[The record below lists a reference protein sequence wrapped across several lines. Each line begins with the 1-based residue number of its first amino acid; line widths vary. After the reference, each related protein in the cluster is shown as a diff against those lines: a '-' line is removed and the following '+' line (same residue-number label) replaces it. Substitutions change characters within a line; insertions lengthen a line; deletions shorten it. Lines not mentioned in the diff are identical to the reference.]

1 MRIQVEQLREHG
13 RVFEFS
19 PRADSFPVLR
29 QLAAEGAVVFL
40 GPLRV
45 RLRAARSGEIV
56 TIAGRLESDVR
67 LACSRCLEEFAGPL
81 AADFSLTYLRP
92 PAEPAF
98 DAEEKEREIE
108 PDEIGVVYFQGEEID
123 LTEAVQEQAV
133 MALPL
138 QPLCREAC
146 RGICPGC
153 GAELN
158 RESCRCPAP
167 AGGGPFAV
175 LSRSPIKKG

>member
-1 MRIQVEQLREHG
+1 MRIQLEQLRDHG
-13 RVFEFS
+13 RVFEFA

-29 QLAAEGAVVFL
+29 QLAAEGAAAFL

-45 RLRAARSGEIV
+45 RLRAAKSGEIV
-56 TIAGRLESDVR
+56 TIEGRLDSRVR
-67 LACSRCLEEFAGPL
+67 LACSRCLEEFDGPL
-81 AADFSLTYLRP
+81 AADFSLAYLRS
-92 PAEPAF
+92 PAQPAS
-98 DAEEKEREIE
+98 AAQETEREIA

-123 LTEAVQEQAV
+123 LTDAVQEQAV

-138 QPLCREAC
+138 RPLCREGC

-167 AGGGPFAV
+167 AGGGPFAA
-175 LSRSPIKKG
+175 RFGSPIKRR